1 MHNLYRCDEGAF
13 ILWIAV
19 EQIGAAH
26 SIALSPQFV
35 FCAGSEG
42 TIRCVHDCVLV
53 LVCVCMCLYAC
64 MCVYVCVR
72 VCVHVFVYM
81 CVCAR
86 AHVYVCA
93 CVFVCVR
100 LCLHGFCIHLCVCF
114 IRVVTIG
121 SL

>member
-35 FCAGSEG
+35 FCAGLEG

-72 VCVHVFVYM
+72 ACVCPCVYIHVCVHVRM
-81 CVCAR
+81 CM
-86 AHVYVCA
+86 CA
-93 CVFVCVR
+93 CVFVCMRV
-100 LCLHGFCIHLCVCF
+100 CVCVYMAF
-114 IRVVTIG
+114 VYIYVFV
-121 SL
+121 LLE